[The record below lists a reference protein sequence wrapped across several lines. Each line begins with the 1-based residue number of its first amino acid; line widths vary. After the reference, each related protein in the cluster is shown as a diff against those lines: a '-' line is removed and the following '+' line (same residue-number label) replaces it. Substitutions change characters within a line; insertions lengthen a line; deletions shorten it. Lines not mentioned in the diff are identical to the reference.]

1 MASKEISKRIAA
13 VAVMS
18 FGAGLFIAVLHA
30 SKSSSVVLARWTQP
44 AEINYH
50 SFDPYTLFVLR
61 NERGLFWSTTTHEAR
76 IVRGTDASGYGHYVD
91 LDLSFLEDSSSI
103 AKSTVTWSDDG
114 VTLAVVSGHRF
125 FFPKRA
131 FIGGR

>member
-1 MASKEISKRIAA
+1 MAKRVVIATVLGFA
-13 VAVMS
+13 
-18 FGAGLFIAVLHA
+18 AGLLLALFHVVAT
-30 SKSSSVVLARWTQP
+30 SSVELAHWRQP
-44 AEINYH
+44 AEINYA

-61 NERGLFWSTTTHEAR
+61 HEHGLFWTKTSHEAR

-91 LDLSFLEDSSSI
+91 LDLDLSFLEDSAPI
-103 AKSTVTWSDDG
+103 DKSTVTWSDEG
-114 VTLAVVSGHRF
+114 VTLAVASGHRF